1 MPNSAPQLF
10 RNRTCGGMGA
20 SGSDIFD
27 HRYCMMYRMA
37 EWMGLVERGPC
48 PRANRRNS
56 RTPMSSEEAYA
67 FLGKVGAS
75 EESSAA
81 MRAAEQHGSYE
92 GSAEAP
98 LDTCSKNVPEVAESR
113 DQPDPGDGDMPNSSS

>member
-10 RNRTCGGMGA
+10 RNRTCGGMGE

-37 EWMGLVERGPC
+37 EWMGLVEGGPC

-67 FLGKVGAS
+67 FLGKVRAS

-98 LDTCSKNVPEVAESR
+98 LDTCSKNVSEVAESR
-113 DQPDPGDGDMPNSSS
+113 EQPDPGDGDMPNTSS